1 MKKLIY
7 SFLFGLLLAGAAHAQ
22 EAAKLAQRLVERSGV
37 AVQLQSLPKNFEE
50 HTAALRGVPSELV
63 LALTEAGREAYRPQ
77 RMAQEIAD
85 ALAATL
91 KPEEMGRVLAW
102 LEADLG
108 RRVTLAEE
116 RASVSMGEENL
127 ARYAEETKAK
137 PPGAQRQQLIQDM
150 IEATDSLEL
159 GARLIEGMA
168 LGVAIGID
176 STQPAQ
182 NRAGAA
188 ALRKQIE
195 AAMPKEKVKAQLR
208 AAMPVITGY
217 TYREVSDADLAAYVE
232 FLRSADGK
240 RANDVITEAFAQ
252 AMVAASLRLGQ
263 LVDQQHRRPPA

>member
-1 MKKLIY
+1 MP
-7 SFLFGLLLAGAAHAQ
+7 
-22 EAAKLAQRLVERSGV
+22 RS
-37 AVQLQSLPKNFEE
+37 AW
-50 HTAALRGVPSELV
+50 
-63 LALTEAGREAYRPQ
+63 
-77 RMAQEIAD
+77 
-85 ALAATL
+85 
-91 KPEEMGRVLAW
+91 LAW
-102 LEADLG
+102 LEADVG

-127 ARYAEETKAK
+127 ARYAEQAKAR
-137 PPGAQRQQLIQDM
+137 PPGAQRQKLIEDM
-150 IEATDSLEL
+150 IEATNSLEL

-188 ALRKQIE
+188 VLRKQIE

-263 LVDQQHRRPPA
+263 LVDQQRRRPPA